1 MTDLMQKQKPWE
13 NKLLKNPKKRI
24 KQKIQ
29 ERVQMDF
36 KNKKELPRYI
46 RTLEAS
52 RNSIEKEGIVWWK
65 VTDIEVKQCNSEVQT
80 YLESI
85 P

>member
-1 MTDLMQKQKPWE
+1 MKRGLLHIANIANLFKCDMTDLMQKQKPWE

-52 RNSIEKEGIVWWK
+52 RNSIEKEGIV
-65 VTDIEVKQCNSEVQT
+65 
-80 YLESI
+80 
-85 P
+85 